1 MTPLPSSDLSSQVES
16 SNDGLRGELGR
27 EQPLTGSDDLVRS
40 LLYRLRAWMLVLPVD
55 AVMLM
60 APALWAPQ
68 QFKAHVTMS
77 VLFVV
82 LVTRGGR
89 YRARLHLSVLDELPG
104 LITWLLTCAA
114 LVATVSALRHDQVA
128 VTNFLDNATIAVCM
142 VVGGRVATTW
152 LINWSRRHRLS
163 VHPTVVIGGGPL
175 AAELVRILNRYP
187 RYGLTV
193 VGYVEDGAQN
203 NAAGLTRRLGG
214 TADLD
219 EIVRATDA
227 NVLLVADGELS
238 ERILLDAV
246 RTPACLRCDLL
257 IVPRL
262 HHFATQTGM
271 ADHIGSIPIMRIHQP
286 SLTGPGRLLKRAFDL
301 IAGSVALIL
310 VAPVIAVCGLAV
322 RIDGGPGVIFRQ
334 TRVGR
339 DGELFDLIKLRTVRP
354 VSAQPKPA
362 HHGGTSTADACVG
375 NPATEWAVSDRTRVS
390 ALGRVLR
397 RLSLDEL
404 PQIWNVLRGDMTLV
418 GPRPERPYF
427 VEQFSAKYD
436 RYGYRH
442 RVQVGLTGLA
452 QVSGLRGDTSIAD
465 RARHDNYYIENWSLW
480 LDVKIIVRTF
490 FEVFLA
496 RGR

>member
-1 MTPLPSSDLSSQVES
+1 ML
-16 SNDGLRGELGR
+16 
-27 EQPLTGSDDLVRS
+27 RS

-68 QFKAHVTMS
+68 QFKAHITMS
-77 VLFVV
+77 LLFVV

-104 LITWLLTCAA
+104 LLTWLLTCAA
-114 LVATVSALRHDQVA
+114 LVATVSALRHDTEA
-128 VTNFLDNATIAVCM
+128 VTSFLDNAAIAVCM
-142 VVGGRVATTW
+142 VVTGRLATTW
-152 LINWSRRHRLS
+152 LINWSRRRRLS
-163 VHPTVVIGGGPL
+163 VHPTVVVGGGPL

-193 VGYVEDGAQN
+193 TGFVEDGPQN
-203 NAAGLTRRLGG
+203 NAAGLTQRLGG
-214 TADLD
+214 TAELD
-219 EIVRATDA
+219 DIVRATGA
-227 NVLLVADGELS
+227 NVLLVADGDLS

-246 RTPACLRCDLL
+246 RTPSCLRCDLL

-286 SLTGPGRLLKRAFDL
+286 SLTGPARLLKRAFDL
-301 IAGSVALIL
+301 VAGSVALIV
-310 VAPVIAVCGLAV
+310 VAPVIALCALAV
-322 RIDGGPGVIFRQ
+322 RMDGGPGVFFRQ

-339 DGELFDLIKLRTVRP
+339 DGELFALIKLRTIRP
-354 VSAQPKPA
+354 VIAGDGEVKDGEVKD
-362 HHGGTSTADACVG
+362 GGTREVAGD
-375 NPATEWAVSDRTRVS
+375 PAMEWSVTDTTRVS
-390 ALGRVLR
+390 PLGRFLR

-427 VEQFSAKYD
+427 VEQFSAQYD